1 MTRRYLNFLI
11 VPEGKS
17 KSFKFKLSFFSA
29 RVIAGLL
36 AILLIFIMVLSF
48 FHGKLLY
55 EVILGKSL
63 KQENERLRRYNA
75 KVVELEKELDSYK
88 RFVQRVAE
96 LAGAEYNT
104 SSTSSLAS
112 YSHDLDMGD
121 EQMMELAS
129 EQPMESLSA
138 FDSIMT
144 ESDSAFRIPLG
155 NPIEGW
161 ITQGFSLNTHG
172 FGKEHPGIDFA
183 AKVGS
188 EVRTT
193 ADGNVIFVGWDE
205 MYGNLVAIDHK
216 NDYITY
222 YGHNSKNLVNLGDA
236 VRRGQV
242 IALSGNTGRSSAPHL
257 HYEIRRDDIPI
268 DPEGFL
274 DIEKDYKR

>member
-1 MTRRYLNFLI
+1 MSRRYLNFLI

-17 KSFKFKLSFFSA
+17 KSYKFRLSSFTA
-29 RVIAGLL
+29 RVIVGLL
-36 AILLIFIMVLSF
+36 AILLVFIMVMSF

-63 KQENERLRRYNA
+63 KQENERLRRYNT

-96 LAGAEYNT
+96 LAGTEYRI
-104 SSTSSLAS
+104 SSTSSFAD
-112 YSHDLDMGD
+112 YSHDMGG
-121 EQMMELAS
+121 EYEEAMKLAS
-129 EQPMESLSA
+129 EQPMESLAA
-138 FDSIMT
+138 FDSILT
-144 ESDSAFRIPLG
+144 ESDSAFHIPLG

-183 AKVGS
+183 ARVGT

-193 ADGNVIFVGWDE
+193 ADGKVIFAGWDDV
-205 MYGNLVAIDHK
+205 YGNLVAVDHG
-216 NDYITY
+216 NSYITY
-222 YGHNSKNLVNLGDA
+222 YGHNSKNLVNPGDL

-274 DIEKDYKR
+274 DLKKD